1 MHYNYESLNGNGGKA
16 FLDTG
21 TTFVY
26 VSQPFFRAIVTTF
39 DDFCGQQKSNCAGN
53 LGHKEC
59 YHFNPV
65 LFPTT
70 YDFLKTF
77 PSFEFKFAGNA
88 AIKWLPQDY
97 FVKMADNNAY
107 LCIGIKTLKDMILGA
122 LFMRNYDVSF
132 EKSGKKIMFTR
143 SSCGKSDFV
152 VPSNSYDQSLPNIK
166 IAVDQVSKIFKPQ
179 KPENLIQETF
189 LKPKIDL
196 LKLIPENL
204 KTEIGT
210 QKVEVEK
217 SPEFENQSLKKL
229 RKTKKSKMVSENKKG
244 LKFYKFGIV
253 WITLL
258 LVLVLARTLLFDK
271 KSKNYRKEIKRR
283 LFKKLGIYK
292 F

>member
-1 MHYNYESLNGNGGKA
+1 M
-16 FLDTG
+16 DTG

-26 VSQPFFRAIVTTF
+26 VSQPFFRAIVSTF

-77 PSFEFKFAGNA
+77 PTFEFKFAGNA

-107 LCIGIKTLKDMILGA
+107 LCIGIKMLKDMILGA

-132 EKSGKKIMFTR
+132 EKFGKKITFTR

-166 IAVDQVSKIFKPQ
+166 IAVDQVSKIVKPE

-204 KTEIGT
+204 KIQIGP

-217 SPEFENQSLKKL
+217 LPEFENQSLKKL
-229 RKTKKSKMVSENKKG
+229 RKTQKSKMVSENKKG
-244 LKFYKFGIV
+244 LKIYKFGIA

-258 LVLVLARTLLFDK
+258 LVLVMVRTLLFDK
-271 KSKNYRKEIKRR
+271 KTKNYRKEIKGRV
-283 LFKKLGIYK
+283 FEKLGIL
-292 F
+292 